1 MKQIKNN
8 EKAIQNEKEKRK
20 FISKVKYIIAS
31 IFPYLVV
38 VIVKDLLSK
47 GLARYRNT
55 TYGNFWNSSVW
66 R

>member
-31 IFPYLVV
+31 IFPHLVV
-38 VIVKDLLSK
+38 VSVKDLLSK
-47 GLARYRNT
+47 G
-55 TYGNFWNSSVW
+55 WV
-66 R
+66 